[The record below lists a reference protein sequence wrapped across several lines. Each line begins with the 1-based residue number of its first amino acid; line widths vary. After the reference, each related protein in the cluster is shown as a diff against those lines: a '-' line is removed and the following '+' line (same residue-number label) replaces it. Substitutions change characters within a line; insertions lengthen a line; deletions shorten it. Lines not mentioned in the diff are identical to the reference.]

1 MEFNKPMTASG
12 YKPKGSLKGETIPEG
27 YSKYKLQ
34 QFTPEQMQMLEQL
47 IGHLGP
53 EGWLSKLA
61 MGDEGAFDEIEAP
74 QKRQFSDTIA
84 GIGSRY
90 SGMGMGGQKSSG
102 FQNEQTSAAQN
113 FSQQLGSQRQK
124 LKSDAFKDLMNF
136 SNQALNQRP
145 YDQGVSENP
154 ESFGEKFALMMMNA
168 ITKAASGGKA

>member
-1 MEFNKPMTASG
+1 MTAITGPNQWKEKIPQG
-12 YKPKGSLKGETIPEG
+12 YQKS
-27 YSKYKLQ
+27 KLQ
-34 QFTPEQMQMLEQL
+34 QFTPEQIQLLEQM

-61 MGDEGAFDEIEAP
+61 SGDESAFEEIEAP

-113 FSQQLGSQRQK
+113 FSQQLGAQRQG
-124 LKSDAFKDLMNF
+124 LKSQALKDLMGF
-136 SNQALNQRP
+136 SNQLMGQKP
-145 YDQGVSENP
+145 FDVSLSEKP
-154 ESFGEKFALMMMNA
+154 QSFLQQLLLGL
-168 ITKAASGGKA
+168 SGGVGQGIGSFLGGSF